1 MNRGASAIA
10 AAWLALGAQG
20 VAAPPVDPD
29 WQEVP
34 REQADL
40 RLLTPRGRT
49 ALDLPGADWRHAQS
63 GHFVIHFEQAIFAR
77 KVARMAEF
85 FYTYIAADL
94 AGAQDRVEGRSHIF
108 IFRSEKDWKAFGAV
122 AGDVPE
128 WTFSQVSG
136 PVMFLQQAADTSSSG
151 DVLAHEM
158 AHLVVNRFLE
168 RPPPLWLNEGLA
180 EFYEEFAYSAFK
192 GIKKS
197 RRAQFRRLDRLF
209 PVGPL
214 LEASAYPQDAASV
227 QAFYQ
232 TAKYMVGWLR
242 LDRPADQ
249 FVPFLEDLSRG
260 GIFRDAF
267 AKHYNLPTTAD
278 VEGAFLKFAR

>member
-1 MNRGASAIA
+1 MKRGAAVIA
-10 AAWLALGAQG
+10 AAWMGLGAG
-20 VAAPPVDPD
+20 VLAGPPADPG

-40 RLLTPRGRT
+40 RILTPRGQT
-49 ALDLPGADWRHAQS
+49 ALDLPGLSWRHAQS
-63 GHFVIHFEQAIFAR
+63 GHFVIHFEQEIFAR
-77 KVARMAEF
+77 KVSRMAEF

-94 AGAQDRVEGRSHIF
+94 EGAWDRMEGRSHIF
-108 IFRSEKDWKAFGAV
+108 IFRSEKAWKAFGAV

-128 WTFSQVSG
+128 WSFSQVSG

-180 EFYEEFAYSAFK
+180 EFYEEFAHAAFK

-197 RRAQFRRLDRLF
+197 RRAQFRRLDRIF
-209 PVGPL
+209 PLGSL
-214 LEASAYPQDAASV
+214 LEAGAYPQDTASV
-227 QAFYQ
+227 QVFYQ

-242 LDRPADQ
+242 LDRPADR
-249 FVPFLEDLSRG
+249 FVPFVNELCAGQDVLT
-260 GIFRDAF
+260 AF
-267 AKHYNLPTTAD
+267 ASRYGLDSLAAI
-278 VEGAFLKFAR
+278 EAEFLKFAR

>member
-1 MNRGASAIA
+1 MV
-10 AAWLALGAQG
+10 LGAG
-20 VAAPPVDPD
+20 VLAVPPADPG

-34 REQADL
+34 REQVDL
-40 RLLTPRGRT
+40 RILTPRGQT
-49 ALDLPGADWRHAQS
+49 ALDLPGLNWRHDQS
-63 GHFVIHFEQAIFAR
+63 EHFVIHYEQGIFAR

-94 AGAQDRVEGRSHIF
+94 EGAQDRLEGRSQIF

-128 WTFSQVSG
+128 WAFSQVSG
-136 PVMFLQQAADTSSSG
+136 PVMFLQQAADTASSG

-180 EFYEEFAYSAFK
+180 EFYEEFAYAAYK

-197 RRAQFRRLDRLF
+197 CRAQFRRLERPF
-209 PVGPL
+209 PIGPL
-214 LEASAYPQDAASV
+214 LEATAYPQDTASV

-242 LDRPADQ
+242 LDRPADR
-249 FVPFLEDLSRG
+249 FVPFVTDLSAG
-260 GIFRDAF
+260 QEYLSVF
-267 AKHYNLPTTAD
+267 TARYGLTS
-278 VEGAFLKFAR
+278 VPAIESEFLKFAR